1 MAKKKRGKEQQPK
14 AVAFRYG
21 VTPFISEGHL
31 ETQRKDNAARSERL
45 GQSLT
50 PEGKKWFTFNG
61 GEIEGV
67 YLARPEV
74 VFHDSE
80 FEPKTPD
87 PIHNAIR
94 KMR

>member
-1 MAKKKRGKEQQPK
+1 MSRYAHLFNDHLDALCISQQDAVRLGKALRPKGKE
-14 AVAFRYG
+14 
-21 VTPFISEGHL
+21 
-31 ETQRKDNAARSERL
+31 
-45 GQSLT
+45 
-50 PEGKKWFTFNG
+50 WFTFNG

-74 VFHDSE
+74 VFHDRE

-94 KMR
+94 KVR